1 MTTRQLPRRSVP
13 SRRRRAFSCATVL
26 RMAEHPPKRV
36 KRESSAGVRTFVL
49 GQRVRIPS
57 KGDGKGVV
65 RFVGETTFCDGTFVG
80 IEFDEPVGKHGGTV
94 DGTTY
99 FECTAPHG
107 IMTTPQNVELANVD
121 LSDFPLL
128 KSLVLAPREDHHTA
142 REYTKVLRHIRGQE
156 PKLVVQPEGDTLE
169 STIALTT
176 INAMQ
181 RSGFCVVQ
189 YLEARQTGGVKL
201 DGKSPAATS
210 RVKMLQVE
218 TEVKPKLEINS
229 EELPNITPRKLFTRK
244 QITEVI
250 GGNFMQAPWVPT
262 KTGKGPRRPAS
273 EAALLRPGET
283 YVVETPG
290 SNWSPHQPSAAG
302 QHGALRHWNADE
314 LRHLIRNGE
323 AQHASG
329 ALDIIDPQN
338 GPPVSFEFFA
348 GRAPALYEYC
358 GRYVMQ
364 AYDEECMFEDPA
376 SFSKE
381 RVAALVQSYKTDGV
395 RAASSDEEATAWVM
409 DSANW
414 KLRIIKPVADGYN
427 EELYQRL
434 ASL

>member
-1 MTTRQLPRRSVP
+1 M
-13 SRRRRAFSCATVL
+13 
-26 RMAEHPPKRV
+26 
-36 KRESSAGVRTFVL
+36 
-49 GQRVRIPS
+49 
-57 KGDGKGVV
+57 
-65 RFVGETTFCDGTFVG
+65 
-80 IEFDEPVGKHGGTV
+80 
-94 DGTTY
+94 
-99 FECTAPHG
+99 
-107 IMTTPQNVELANVD
+107 
-121 LSDFPLL
+121 
-128 KSLVLAPREDHHTA
+128 
-142 REYTKVLRHIRGQE
+142 
-156 PKLVVQPEGDTLE
+156 
-169 STIALTT
+169 
-176 INAMQ
+176 
-181 RSGFCVVQ
+181 
-189 YLEARQTGGVKL
+189 
-201 DGKSPAATS
+201 
-210 RVKMLQVE
+210 
-218 TEVKPKLEINS
+218 
-229 EELPNITPRKLFTRK
+229 
-244 QITEVI
+244 
-250 GGNFMQAPWVPT
+250 
-262 KTGKGPRRPAS
+262 
-273 EAALLRPGET
+273 
-283 YVVETPG
+283 
-290 SNWSPHQPSAAG
+290 
-302 QHGALRHWNADE
+302 RHWNADE